1 MDVEYFTSVEEIDAI
16 DIIQTTVAVPVR
28 RVAAE
33 LVITIQIKPVEVSV
47 DITKVCVNSV
57 FQFETLSTVRN
68 NRRLTW

>member
-57 FQFETLSTVRN
+57 FQFETLLRISLFVIT
-68 NRRLTW
+68 